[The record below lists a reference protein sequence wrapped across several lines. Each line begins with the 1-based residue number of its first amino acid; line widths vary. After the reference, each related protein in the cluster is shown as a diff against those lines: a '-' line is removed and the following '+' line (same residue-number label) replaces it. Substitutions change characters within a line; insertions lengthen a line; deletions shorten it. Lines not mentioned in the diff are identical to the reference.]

1 MVNISPMKLI
11 LTIKNEKEL
20 TIQLKEGNRVV
31 DHEYLTIG
39 QDFDSMLIA
48 TIDNMIVRNRI
59 DRLSLEVE
67 EIQGKIRAESVSGMI
82 LQSVISGL
90 QI

>member
-39 QDFDSMLIA
+39 QDFDNMLIA

-59 DRLSLEVE
+59 DRLSLKAL
-67 EIQGKIRAESVSGMI
+67 EIRGYMKLGSVSSMI
-82 LQSVISGL
+82 LGTIMSGL
-90 QI
+90 GI